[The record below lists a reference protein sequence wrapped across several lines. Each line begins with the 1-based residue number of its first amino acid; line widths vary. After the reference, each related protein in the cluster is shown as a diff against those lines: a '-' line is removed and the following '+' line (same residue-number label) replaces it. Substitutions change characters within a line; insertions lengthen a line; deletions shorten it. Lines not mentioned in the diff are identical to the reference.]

1 MKWLRVEG
9 NFLVR
14 VSTFHCAVHLF
25 ISAAEEERTSF
36 MQLHTSIYGF
46 LHHISRDDIYS
57 STLSLY
63 KEAMETIISEYPF
76 RMKFDGEAAVDS
88 GGVSRDFFS
97 SFWEKAY
104 AKAFDGNTRLT
115 PALHSGV
122 DLESLGLFGAIIS
135 HGYLAAGFLPVRI
148 ALPSLMCIFFG
159 PNIDIPNDIMVESF
173 IDSLSAHECDS
184 VKSALNV
191 AKGCGRFS
199 DQQNREL
206 VDIFSRYG
214 SRGIPSPGNLKGTI
228 LQAAKYEFVM
238 KPCAALTAMHSGIR
252 KKLLAFWEE
261 KSVYELRS
269 LYLALSATPAK
280 VLSLLDK
287 TLARRGSSSTCA
299 SLWGT

>member
-97 SFWEKAY
+97 GRKRMQKHLMA
-104 AKAFDGNTRLT
+104 T
-115 PALHSGV
+115 
-122 DLESLGLFGAIIS
+122 LG
-135 HGYLAAGFLPVRI
+135 
-148 ALPSLMCIFFG
+148 
-159 PNIDIPNDIMVESF
+159 
-173 IDSLSAHECDS
+173 
-184 VKSALNV
+184 
-191 AKGCGRFS
+191 
-199 DQQNREL
+199 
-206 VDIFSRYG
+206 
-214 SRGIPSPGNLKGTI
+214 
-228 LQAAKYEFVM
+228 
-238 KPCAALTAMHSGIR
+238 
-252 KKLLAFWEE
+252 
-261 KSVYELRS
+261 
-269 LYLALSATPAK
+269 
-280 VLSLLDK
+280 SLLLF
-287 TLARRGSSSTCA
+287 TLELTW
-299 SLWGT
+299 SLLGCLGPLFPMAI